1 MEHNL
6 VSVLTDLL
14 GGAAGSD
21 EVQWLAALGLENLS
35 YISIKLSQP
44 PPEELLSKKTI
55 ILKLRK
61 DSKVH
66 SNSKKNMTQQ
76 LNICPVHRGVCT
88 PATTFCL
95 LQAGAVEG
103 LLACLENDNI
113 RVVDAAL
120 GALCTLLDER
130 VDVEKSVAT
139 LVELNAVRR
148 VLGALRQHRQ
158 NLLWQKCFCIVEK
171 LLEHGNDRCMKE
183 VTDDRM
189 LPTALVSAFH
199 RGDAITKQ
207 ASESILRRLHKMP
220 DYSVTYVSMEF

>member
-1 MEHNL
+1 MQEHAMPTILSAIKDMQKGTGRTSRYTVPFMEGLIGALVRFTATLYSPEVLKAAMEHNL

-14 GGAAGSD
+14 GGATGSD

-55 ILKLRK
+55 ILRLRK
-61 DSKVH
+61 DSKAH
-66 SNSKKNMTQQ
+66 NNSKKNMTQQ

-95 LQAGAVEG
+95 LEVGAIEG
-103 LLACLENDNI
+103 
-113 RVVDAAL
+113 
-120 GALCTLLDER
+120 
-130 VDVEKSVAT
+130 
-139 LVELNAVRR
+139 
-148 VLGALRQHRQ
+148 
-158 NLLWQKCFCIVEK
+158 LLWQKCFCIVEK

-183 VTDDRM
+183 VTEDRM

-199 RGDAITKQ
+199 RGDASTKQ
-207 ASESILRRLHKMP
+207 AAESILRRLHKMP